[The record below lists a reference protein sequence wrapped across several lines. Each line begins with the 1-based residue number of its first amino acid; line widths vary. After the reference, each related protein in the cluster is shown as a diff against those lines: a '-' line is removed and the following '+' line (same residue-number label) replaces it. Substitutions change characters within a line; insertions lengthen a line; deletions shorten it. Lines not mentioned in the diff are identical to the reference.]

1 MEKDQE
7 EDLECQRQ
15 DNIQRELESLRVQNM
30 ETAPQDRTVWR
41 RIVREAKT
49 HERL

>member
-7 EDLECQRQ
+7 EDLEW
-15 DNIQRELESLRVQNM
+15 DNIQRDLEILGVQNM
-30 ETAPQDRTVWR
+30 ETAAQDRTVWR

-49 HERL
+49 HEGL